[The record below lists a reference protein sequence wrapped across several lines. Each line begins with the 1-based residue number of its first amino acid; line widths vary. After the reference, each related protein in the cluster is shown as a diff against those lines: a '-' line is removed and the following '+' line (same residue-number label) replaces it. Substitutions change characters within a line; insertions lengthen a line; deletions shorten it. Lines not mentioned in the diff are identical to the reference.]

1 MPWTTGGFFM
11 LLWSWNIFCLMRQ
24 FAYNEVSFFVIRL
37 LQRFSSFSLALDA
50 QVPDLLPPAQ
60 WIGKQGPQGRD
71 KIRLGVHLTMYVR
84 GGLWVRMKDTGGPL
98 EKTEHHC

>member
-1 MPWTTGGFFM
+1 
-11 LLWSWNIFCLMRQ
+11 MRQ

-71 KIRLGVHLTMYVR
+71 KIRLGVHLTMYAR